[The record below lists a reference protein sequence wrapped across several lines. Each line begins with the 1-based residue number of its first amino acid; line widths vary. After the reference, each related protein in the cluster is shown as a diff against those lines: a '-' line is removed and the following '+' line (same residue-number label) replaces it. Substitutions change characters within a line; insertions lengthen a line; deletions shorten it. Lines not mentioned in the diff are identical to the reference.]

1 MEKTL
6 GEKLVLVWFFL
17 GGGNMF
23 EKAGILFL
31 YCETPVH
38 AGAGMSLS
46 IVDLPIQRERITGLP
61 IIQASSLK
69 GVLRAE
75 IERLLQQR
83 FKEEGKSEKDA
94 EKEAKATVQVLFGP
108 EPKPGQASEY
118 AGCVS
123 PHDVR
128 LLLFPI
134 RSLVG
139 VFAWA
144 TCPLVL
150 ERFKRE
156 MIAAGFPVNW
166 DVPTLPANSHQALV
180 TESSEIIVE
189 ATVVLEEFAF
199 KAQPNAEAKSIA
211 EWLVK
216 NAFPQS
222 KEYKPFRDWLP
233 KRFVILPDDAFRDFT
248 QLATEIQ
255 TRVQLKKET
264 KTVGEGP
271 WTEEHL
277 PSETLLYAPIF
288 VSKPLASKDNVPNE
302 FKENN
307 EPSAAKVLEFLK
319 GLTTPNSNKP
329 YLDRLQIGGDE
340 TVGRGIVKVR
350 LNVPTS

>member
-1 MEKTL
+1 
-6 GEKLVLVWFFL
+6 
-17 GGGNMF
+17 MF
-23 EKAGILFL
+23 ERTAMLFL

-38 AGAGMSLS
+38 AGTGTSLS

-61 IIQASSLK
+61 IVQASSLK

-75 IERLLQQR
+75 VERL
-83 FKEEGKSEKDA
+83 KGKQIA
-94 EKEAKATVQVLFGP
+94 EALFGFGP
-108 EPKPGQASEY
+108 ETQRAHEY

-123 PHDVR
+123 PHDAR

-156 MIAAGFPVNW
+156 MIAAGFSVNW

-180 TESSEIIVE
+180 AESSEIIVE

-199 KAQPNAEAKSIA
+199 KAQPSAEAKSIA
-211 EWLVK
+211 EWLVE

-222 KEYKPFRDWLP
+222 EEYKPFRDWLP

-288 VSKPLASKDNVPNE
+288 VNKPLAPNA
-302 FKENN
+302 NQLGLID
-307 EPSAAKVLEFLK
+307 SDAVLQALSD
-319 GLTTPNSNKP
+319 LQ
-329 YLDRLQIGGDE
+329 LDRLQIGGDE

-350 LNVPTS
+350 LNVLTS

>member
-1 MEKTL
+1 
-6 GEKLVLVWFFL
+6 
-17 GGGNMF
+17 MF
-23 EKAGILFL
+23 EKAAMLFL

-38 AGAGMSLS
+38 AGTGTSLS

-61 IIQASSLK
+61 IVQASSLK

-75 IERLLQQR
+75 TLSILKRRQ
-83 FKEEGKSEKDA
+83 DP
-94 EKEAKATVQVLFGP
+94 KADDKVKALFGP
-108 EPKPGQASEY
+108 EPKPGQASDY

-123 PHDVR
+123 PHDAR

-150 ERFKRE
+150 ERFNRE
-156 MIAAGFPVNW
+156 MTAAGFTVKWN
-166 DVPTLPANSHQALV
+166 VPSLPANSQQALV
-180 TESSEIIVE
+180 AEISEIIAD
-189 ATVVLEEFAF
+189 ATIVLEEFAF
-199 KAQPNAEAKSIA
+199 KAQPSQEAKNIA
-211 EWLVK
+211 DWLAT

-222 KEYKPFRDWLP
+222 DEYETFRDWLP
-233 KRFVILPDDAFRDFT
+233 KRFVILPNDAFRDFT

-255 TRVQLKKET
+255 TRVQLEKTT
-264 KTVGEGP
+264 KTVAEGP
-271 WTEEHL
+271 WFEEHL

-288 VSKPLASKDNVPNE
+288 ISKPLAPKRALPDELKQND
-302 FKENN
+302 
-307 EPSAAKVLEFLK
+307 EPSAEKVLELLVK
-319 GLTTPNSNKP
+319 LTNPNEGKP

-350 LNVPTS
+350 FFYGTEQEKR

>member
-1 MEKTL
+1 
-6 GEKLVLVWFFL
+6 V
-17 GGGNMF
+17 F
-23 EKAGILFL
+23 EKAAMLFL

-38 AGAGMSLS
+38 AGTGTSLS

-61 IIQASSLK
+61 IVQASSLK

-75 IERLLQQR
+75 VERL
-83 FKEEGKSEKDA
+83 KGKQIA
-94 EKEAKATVQVLFGP
+94 EALFGP
-108 EPKPGQASEY
+108 ETQRAHEH

-123 PHDVR
+123 PHDAR

-144 TCPLVL
+144 TCPFVL

-156 MIAAGFPVNW
+156 MIAAGFQIGW
-166 DVPTLPANSHQALV
+166 QVPNPANSHQALV
-180 TESSEIIVE
+180 AHDDTIV
-189 ATVVLEEFAF
+189 ADGKVVLEEFAF
-199 KAQPNAEAKSIA
+199 KAQPSEETKSIA
-211 EWLVK
+211 EWLAK

-222 KEYKPFRDWLP
+222 PEYKPFRDWLP

-248 QLATEIQ
+248 QLATEVIA
-255 TRVQLKKET
+255 RIRLKPET
-264 KTVGEGP
+264 KTVAEGAL

-288 VSKPLASKDNVPNE
+288 VSKPLAPKDTVPDE

-319 GLTTPNSNKP
+319 DLTTPNTDKP

>member
-1 MEKTL
+1 
-6 GEKLVLVWFFL
+6 V
-17 GGGNMF
+17 F
-23 EKAGILFL
+23 EKAAMLFL

-38 AGAGMSLS
+38 AGTGTSLS

-61 IIQASSLK
+61 IVQASSLK

-75 IERLLQQR
+75 VERL
-83 FKEEGKSEKDA
+83 KGKQIA
-94 EKEAKATVQVLFGP
+94 EALFGP
-108 EPKPGQASEY
+108 ETQRAHEH

-123 PHDVR
+123 PHDAR

-144 TCPLVL
+144 TCPFVL

-156 MIAAGFPVNW
+156 MIAAGFQIGW
-166 DVPTLPANSHQALV
+166 QVPNPANSHQALV
-180 TESSEIIVE
+180 AHDDTIV
-189 ATVVLEEFAF
+189 ADGKVVLEEFAF
-199 KAQPNAEAKSIA
+199 EKQKDDSAEQIA
-211 EWLVK
+211 NWLRD

-222 KEYKPFRDWLP
+222 GEYEDFRKWLP
-233 KRFVILPDDAFRDFT
+233 HRFVILPDDAFRDFT
-248 QLATEIQ
+248 QLATEVIA
-255 TRVQLKKET
+255 RIRLKPET
-264 KTVGEGP
+264 KTVAEGAL

-277 PSETLLYAPIF
+277 PSETLLYAHIF
-288 VSKPLASKDNVPNE
+288 VSKPLAPKDTVPDE
-302 FKENN
+302 FRENN

-319 GLTTPNSNKP
+319 GLTTPNTDKP

>member
-1 MEKTL
+1 
-6 GEKLVLVWFFL
+6 
-17 GGGNMF
+17 MF

-75 IERLLQQR
+75 ILSILKRKGEQNA
-83 FKEEGKSEKDA
+83 EEKVK
-94 EKEAKATVQVLFGP
+94 VLFGP
-108 EPKPGQASEY
+108 EPKPGQVSEY

-123 PHDVR
+123 PHDAR

-134 RSLVG
+134 RSFVG
-139 VFAWA
+139 VFAWT

-156 MIAAGFPVNW
+156 MIAAGFPVSWN
-166 DVPTLPANSHQALV
+166 VPTLAANSHQALV

-199 KAQPNAEAKSIA
+199 KAQPSAEAKSIA

-222 KEYKPFRDWLP
+222 EEYKPFRDWLP

-248 QLATEIQ
+248 HLATEVIV
-255 TRVQLKKET
+255 RIRLKPET
-264 KTVGEGP
+264 KTVDKGAL

-288 VSKPLASKDNVPNE
+288 VSKPLAPNA
-302 FKENN
+302 NQ
-307 EPSAAKVLEFLK
+307 L
-319 GLTTPNSNKP
+319 GLTDSNAV
-329 YLDRLQIGGDE
+329 LQLLSNLQLHRLQIGGDE

-350 LNVPTS
+350 LNVPEFVRR

>member
-1 MEKTL
+1 
-6 GEKLVLVWFFL
+6 
-17 GGGNMF
+17 MF
-23 EKAGILFL
+23 EKAVMLFL

-38 AGAGMSLS
+38 AGTGTSLS

-61 IIQASSLK
+61 IVQASSLK

-75 IERLLQQR
+75 VERL
-83 FKEEGKSEKDA
+83 KGKQIA
-94 EKEAKATVQVLFGP
+94 ETLFGP
-108 EPKPGQASEY
+108 ETQRASDY

-123 PHDVR
+123 PHDAR

-150 ERFKRE
+150 ERFNRE
-156 MIAAGFPVNW
+156 MTAAGFTVKWN
-166 DVPTLPANSHQALV
+166 VPSLPANSQQALV
-180 TESSEIIVE
+180 AEISEIIAD
-189 ATVVLEEFAF
+189 ATIVLEEFAF
-199 KAQPNAEAKSIA
+199 KAQPSQEAKNIA
-211 EWLVK
+211 DWLAT

-222 KEYKPFRDWLP
+222 DEYKTFRDWLP
-233 KRFVILPDDAFRDFT
+233 KRFVILPNDAFRDFT

-255 TRVQLKKET
+255 TRVQLEKTT
-264 KTVGEGP
+264 KTVAEGP
-271 WTEEHL
+271 WFEEHL

-288 VSKPLASKDNVPNE
+288 ISKPLAPKRALPDELKQND
-302 FKENN
+302 
-307 EPSAAKVLEFLK
+307 EPSAEKVLELLVK
-319 GLTTPNSNKP
+319 LTNPNEGKP

-350 LNVPTS
+350 FFYGTEQEKR

>member
-1 MEKTL
+1 M
-6 GEKLVLVWFFL
+6 
-17 GGGNMF
+17 
-23 EKAGILFL
+23 LFL

-38 AGAGMSLS
+38 AGTGTSLS

-61 IIQASSLK
+61 IVQASSLK

-75 IERLLQQR
+75 VERL
-83 FKEEGKSEKDA
+83 KGKQIA
-94 EKEAKATVQVLFGP
+94 EALFGP
-108 EPKPGQASEY
+108 ETQRAHEY

-123 PHDVR
+123 PHDAR

-144 TCPLVL
+144 TCPFVL

-156 MIAAGFPVNW
+156 MIAAGFQIGW
-166 DVPTLPANSHQALV
+166 QVPNPANSQQALV
-180 TESSEIIVE
+180 AHDDTIV
-189 ATVVLEEFAF
+189 ADGKVVLEEFAF
-199 KAQPNAEAKSIA
+199 KAQPSAEAKSIA
-211 EWLVK
+211 EWLVE

-222 KEYKPFRDWLP
+222 EEYKPFRNWLP
-233 KRFVILPDDAFRDFT
+233 HRFVILPDDAFRDFT
-248 QLATEIQ
+248 QLATEVIA
-255 TRVQLKKET
+255 RIRLKPET
-264 KTVGEGP
+264 KTVAEGAL

-288 VSKPLASKDNVPNE
+288 VSKPLAPKDTVPDE

-319 GLTTPNSNKP
+319 GLTTPNNDKP

-350 LNVPTS
+350 LNVP

>member
-1 MEKTL
+1 
-6 GEKLVLVWFFL
+6 
-17 GGGNMF
+17 MF
-23 EKAGILFL
+23 EKTAMLFL

-38 AGAGMSLS
+38 AGTGTSLS

-61 IIQASSLK
+61 IVQASSLK

-75 IERLLQQR
+75 TLSILKRKGEQNA
-83 FKEEGKSEKDA
+83 EEKVK
-94 EKEAKATVQVLFGP
+94 VLFG
-108 EPKPGQASEY
+108 PKPGQASEY

-123 PHDVR
+123 PHDAR

-144 TCPLVL
+144 TCPFVL

-156 MIAAGFPVNW
+156 MIAAGFSVNW
-166 DVPTLPANSHQALV
+166 DVPTLPANSQQALV
-180 TESSEIIVE
+180 AESSEIIVE

-199 KAQPNAEAKSIA
+199 KAQPSAEAKSIA

-222 KEYKPFRDWLP
+222 AEYKPFRDWLP

-248 QLATEIQ
+248 QLATEVIA
-255 TRVQLKKET
+255 RIRLKPET
-264 KTVGEGP
+264 KTVAEGAL

-288 VSKPLASKDNVPNE
+288 VSKPLAPKDNVPNE

-307 EPSAAKVLEFLK
+307 EPSAAKVLGFLK
-319 GLTTPNSNKP
+319 DLTTPNTDKP

>member
-1 MEKTL
+1 
-6 GEKLVLVWFFL
+6 V
-17 GGGNMF
+17 F
-23 EKAGILFL
+23 EKAAMLFL

-38 AGAGMSLS
+38 AGTGTSLS

-61 IIQASSLK
+61 IVQASSLK

-75 IERLLQQR
+75 VERL
-83 FKEEGKSEKDA
+83 KGKQIA
-94 EKEAKATVQVLFGP
+94 EALFGP
-108 EPKPGQASEY
+108 ETQRAHEH

-123 PHDVR
+123 PHDAR

-144 TCPLVL
+144 TCPFVL

-156 MIAAGFPVNW
+156 MIAAGFQIGW
-166 DVPTLPANSHQALV
+166 QVPNPANSHQALV
-180 TESSEIIVE
+180 AHDDTIVAE
-189 ATVVLEEFAF
+189 GKDGEKVVVLEEFAF
-199 KAQPNAEAKSIA
+199 KAQPSSEAKSIA
-211 EWLVK
+211 EWLAE

-222 KEYKPFRDWLP
+222 GEYEDFRKWLP
-233 KRFVILPDDAFRDFT
+233 QRFVILPDDAFRDFT

-271 WTEEHL
+271 WFEEHL

-288 VSKPLASKDNVPNE
+288 VSKPLAPKDTVPDE

-319 GLTTPNSNKP
+319 GLTTPNTDKP

>member
-1 MEKTL
+1 
-6 GEKLVLVWFFL
+6 
-17 GGGNMF
+17 MF

-83 FKEEGKSEKDA
+83 FKEKGKSEKDD

-123 PHDVR
+123 LHDAR

-156 MIAAGFPVNW
+156 MIAAGFPVSWN
-166 DVPTLPANSHQALV
+166 VPTLAANSHQALV

-199 KAQPNAEAKSIA
+199 KAQPSAEAKSIA

-222 KEYKPFRDWLP
+222 EEYKPFRDWLP

-248 QLATEIQ
+248 HLATEVIV
-255 TRVQLKKET
+255 RIRLKPET
-264 KTVGEGP
+264 KTVDKGAL

-288 VSKPLASKDNVPNE
+288 VSKPLAPNA
-302 FKENN
+302 NQ
-307 EPSAAKVLEFLK
+307 L
-319 GLTTPNSNKP
+319 GLTDSNAV
-329 YLDRLQIGGDE
+329 LQLLSNLQLHRLQIGGDE

-350 LNVPTS
+350 LNVPEFARR

>member
-1 MEKTL
+1 
-6 GEKLVLVWFFL
+6 V
-17 GGGNMF
+17 F
-23 EKAGILFL
+23 EKAAMLFL

-38 AGAGMSLS
+38 AGTGTSLS

-61 IIQASSLK
+61 IVQASSLK

-75 IERLLQQR
+75 VERL
-83 FKEEGKSEKDA
+83 KGKQIA
-94 EKEAKATVQVLFGP
+94 EALFGP
-108 EPKPGQASEY
+108 ETQRAHEH

-123 PHDVR
+123 PHDAR

-144 TCPLVL
+144 TCPFVL

-156 MIAAGFPVNW
+156 MIAAGFQIGW
-166 DVPTLPANSHQALV
+166 QVPNPANSQQALV
-180 TESSEIIVE
+180 AHDDTIV
-189 ATVVLEEFAF
+189 ADGKVVLEEFAF
-199 KAQPNAEAKSIA
+199 KAQPSEETKSIA
-211 EWLVK
+211 EWLAK

-222 KEYKPFRDWLP
+222 PEYKPFRDWLP

-271 WTEEHL
+271 WFEEHL

-288 VSKPLASKDNVPNE
+288 VSKPLAPNA
-302 FKENN
+302 NQ
-307 EPSAAKVLEFLK
+307 L
-319 GLTTPNSNKP
+319 GLTDSDAVLQALRDLQ
-329 YLDRLQIGGDE
+329 LDRLQIGGDE

>member
-1 MEKTL
+1 
-6 GEKLVLVWFFL
+6 V
-17 GGGNMF
+17 F
-23 EKAGILFL
+23 EKAAMLFL

-38 AGAGMSLS
+38 AGTGTSLS

-61 IIQASSLK
+61 IVQASSLK

-75 IERLLQQR
+75 VERL
-83 FKEEGKSEKDA
+83 KGKQIA
-94 EKEAKATVQVLFGP
+94 EALFGP
-108 EPKPGQASEY
+108 ETQRAHEH

-123 PHDVR
+123 PHDAR

-144 TCPLVL
+144 TCPFVL

-156 MIAAGFPVNW
+156 MIDAGFSVNW
-166 DVPTLPANSHQALV
+166 DVPTLPANSHQAFV
-180 TESSEIIVE
+180 AEGSEII
-189 ATVVLEEFAF
+189 TDGKIVLEEFDF
-199 KAQPNAEAKSIA
+199 EALRKNEAMQIA
-211 EWLVK
+211 NWLK
-216 NAFPQS
+216 EHAFP
-222 KEYKPFRDWLP
+222 KGNEYTPFRKWLP

-271 WTEEHL
+271 WFEEHL

-288 VSKPLASKDNVPNE
+288 VSKPLAPNA
-302 FKENN
+302 N
-307 EPSAAKVLEFLK
+307 EL
-319 GLTTPNSNKP
+319 GLTDSDAVLQALRDLQ
-329 YLDRLQIGGDE
+329 LDRLQIGGDE

>member
-1 MEKTL
+1 M
-6 GEKLVLVWFFL
+6 
-17 GGGNMF
+17 
-23 EKAGILFL
+23 LFL

-38 AGAGMSLS
+38 AGTGTSLS

-61 IIQASSLK
+61 IVQASSLK

-75 IERLLQQR
+75 VERL
-83 FKEEGKSEKDA
+83 KGKQIA
-94 EKEAKATVQVLFGP
+94 EALFGP
-108 EPKPGQASEY
+108 ETQRAHEH

-123 PHDVR
+123 PHDAR

-144 TCPLVL
+144 TCPFVL

-156 MIAAGFPVNW
+156 MIAAGFQIGW
-166 DVPTLPANSHQALV
+166 QVPNPANSHQALV
-180 TESSEIIVE
+180 AHDDTIV
-189 ATVVLEEFAF
+189 ADGKVVLEEFAF
-199 KAQPNAEAKSIA
+199 EKQKDDSAEQIA
-211 EWLVK
+211 NWLRD

-222 KEYKPFRDWLP
+222 GEYEDFRKWLP

-248 QLATEIQ
+248 QLATEVIA
-255 TRVQLKKET
+255 RIRLKPET
-264 KTVGEGP
+264 KTVAEGAL

-288 VSKPLASKDNVPNE
+288 VSKPLAPKDTVPDK

-319 GLTTPNSNKP
+319 GLTTPNTDKP

>member
-1 MEKTL
+1 
-6 GEKLVLVWFFL
+6 
-17 GGGNMF
+17 MF
-23 EKAGILFL
+23 EKAAMLFL

-38 AGAGMSLS
+38 AGTGTSLS

-61 IIQASSLK
+61 IVQASSLK

-75 IERLLQQR
+75 TLLILERR
-83 FKEEGKSEKDA
+83 KDPQA
-94 EKEAKATVQVLFGP
+94 EDKVKVLFGP
-108 EPKPGQASEY
+108 ETGQASEH

-123 PHDVR
+123 PHDAR

-156 MIAAGFPVNW
+156 MTAAKFQINW
-166 DVPTLPANSHQALV
+166 DVPKPDNNQQALV
-180 TESSEIIVE
+180 AYGDTIV
-189 ATVVLEEFAF
+189 ADRKVVLEEFAF
-199 KAQPNAEAKSIA
+199 EVKKDDGAKQIADWLAE
-211 EWLVK
+211 

-222 KEYKPFRDWLP
+222 PEYEPFRNWLS

-248 QLATEIQ
+248 QLATEAIA
-255 TRVQLKKET
+255 RIRLKPET
-264 KTVGEGP
+264 KTVAEGAL

-288 VSKPLASKDNVPNE
+288 VNKPLAPKDTVPDE

-319 GLTTPNSNKP
+319 GLTTPNTDKP

>member
-1 MEKTL
+1 
-6 GEKLVLVWFFL
+6 V
-17 GGGNMF
+17 F
-23 EKAGILFL
+23 EKAAMLFL

-38 AGAGMSLS
+38 AGTGTSLS

-61 IIQASSLK
+61 IVQASSLK

-75 IERLLQQR
+75 VERL
-83 FKEEGKSEKDA
+83 KGKQIA
-94 EKEAKATVQVLFGP
+94 EALFGP
-108 EPKPGQASEY
+108 ETQRAHEH

-123 PHDVR
+123 PHDAR

-144 TCPLVL
+144 TCPFVL

-156 MIAAGFPVNW
+156 MIAAGFQIGW
-166 DVPTLPANSHQALV
+166 QVPNPANSHQALV
-180 TESSEIIVE
+180 AESSEIIVE
-189 ATVVLEEFAF
+189 ATVALEEFAF
-199 KAQPNAEAKSIA
+199 KAQPSAEAKNIA

-222 KEYKPFRDWLP
+222 EEYKPFRNWLP
-233 KRFVILPDDAFRDFT
+233 HRFVILPDDAFRDFT
-248 QLATEIQ
+248 QLATEVIA
-255 TRVQLKKET
+255 RIRLKPET
-264 KTVGEGP
+264 KTVAEGAL

-288 VSKPLASKDNVPNE
+288 VSKPLAPKDTVPDE

-319 GLTTPNSNKP
+319 GLTTPNTDKP

>member
-1 MEKTL
+1 
-6 GEKLVLVWFFL
+6 
-17 GGGNMF
+17 MF
-23 EKAGILFL
+23 ERTAMLFL

-38 AGAGMSLS
+38 AGTGTSLS

-75 IERLLQQR
+75 TLSILKRKGEQNA
-83 FKEEGKSEKDA
+83 EEKVK
-94 EKEAKATVQVLFGP
+94 VLFGP
-108 EPKPGQASEY
+108 EPKPGQASDH

-123 PHDVR
+123 PHDAR

-156 MIAAGFPVNW
+156 MIAAGFSVNW
-166 DVPTLPANSHQALV
+166 DVPTLPANSQQALV
-180 TESSEIIVE
+180 AHDDTIV
-189 ATVVLEEFAF
+189 ADGKVVLEEFAF
-199 KAQPNAEAKSIA
+199 KAQPSEETKSIA
-211 EWLVK
+211 EWLAK

-222 KEYKPFRDWLP
+222 PEYKPFRDWLP

-271 WTEEHL
+271 WFEEHL

-288 VSKPLASKDNVPNE
+288 VSKPLAPKDNVPNE

-307 EPSAAKVLEFLK
+307 EPSAAKVLGFLK
-319 GLTTPNSNKP
+319 DLTTPNTDKP

-350 LNVPTS
+350 FIRPEDVPTS

>member
-1 MEKTL
+1 
-6 GEKLVLVWFFL
+6 V
-17 GGGNMF
+17 F
-23 EKAGILFL
+23 EKAAMLFL

-38 AGAGMSLS
+38 AGTGTSLS

-61 IIQASSLK
+61 IVQASSLK

-75 IERLLQQR
+75 VERL
-83 FKEEGKSEKDA
+83 KGKQIA
-94 EKEAKATVQVLFGP
+94 EALFGP
-108 EPKPGQASEY
+108 ETQRAHEH

-123 PHDVR
+123 PHDAR

-144 TCPLVL
+144 TCPFVL

-156 MIAAGFPVNW
+156 MIAAGFQIGW
-166 DVPTLPANSHQALV
+166 QVPNPANSQQALV
-180 TESSEIIVE
+180 AHDDTIV
-189 ATVVLEEFAF
+189 ADGKVVLEEFAF
-199 KAQPNAEAKSIA
+199 EKRKDASAEQIA
-211 EWLVK
+211 NWLRD

-222 KEYKPFRDWLP
+222 GEYEDFRKWLP
-233 KRFVILPDDAFRDFT
+233 HRFVILPDDAFRDFT
-248 QLATEIQ
+248 QLATEVIA
-255 TRVQLKKET
+255 RIRLKTET
-264 KTVGEGP
+264 KTVAEGAL

-288 VSKPLASKDNVPNE
+288 VSKPLAPNA
-302 FKENN
+302 NQ
-307 EPSAAKVLEFLK
+307 L
-319 GLTTPNSNKP
+319 GLTDSDAVLQALSDLR
-329 YLDRLQIGGDE
+329 LDRLQIGGDE

>member
-1 MEKTL
+1 
-6 GEKLVLVWFFL
+6 V
-17 GGGNMF
+17 F
-23 EKAGILFL
+23 EKAAMLFL

-38 AGAGMSLS
+38 AGTGTSLS

-61 IIQASSLK
+61 IVQASSLK

-75 IERLLQQR
+75 TLSILKRKGEQNA
-83 FKEEGKSEKDA
+83 EEK
-94 EKEAKATVQVLFGP
+94 VRVLFGP
-108 EPKPGQASEY
+108 EPKPGQASEH

-123 PHDVR
+123 PHDAR

-144 TCPLVL
+144 TCPFVL

-156 MIAAGFPVNW
+156 MIAAGFQIGW
-166 DVPTLPANSHQALV
+166 QVPNPANSYQALV
-180 TESSEIIVE
+180 AHDDTIV
-189 ATVVLEEFAF
+189 ADGKVVLEEFAF
-199 KAQPNAEAKSIA
+199 EKQKDDSAEQIA
-211 EWLVK
+211 NWLRD

-222 KEYKPFRDWLP
+222 DEYATFREWLP

-248 QLATEIQ
+248 QLATEVIA
-255 TRVQLKKET
+255 RIRLKTET
-264 KTVGEGP
+264 KTVAEGAL

-288 VSKPLASKDNVPNE
+288 VSKPLAPKDTVPDE

-319 GLTTPNSNKP
+319 GLTTPNTDKP

-340 TVGRGIVKVR
+340 TVGRGIVKVQ
-350 LNVPTS
+350 LNVSTS

>member
-1 MEKTL
+1 
-6 GEKLVLVWFFL
+6 
-17 GGGNMF
+17 MF
-23 EKAGILFL
+23 EKAVMLFL

-38 AGAGMSLS
+38 AGTGTSLS
-46 IVDLPIQRERITGLP
+46 LVDLPIQRERITGLP
-61 IIQASSLK
+61 IVQATSLK

-75 IERLLQQR
+75 TLSILKQR
-83 FKEEGKSEKDA
+83 QDPKA
-94 EKEAKATVQVLFGP
+94 EDKVRVLFGP
-108 EPKPGQASEY
+108 EPKSGQASDY

-123 PHDVR
+123 PHDAR

-156 MIAAGFPVNW
+156 MTAAGFTVSWNAPS
-166 DVPTLPANSHQALV
+166 LPANSQQALV
-180 TESSEIIVE
+180 AESSEIIAD
-189 ATVVLEEFAF
+189 ATIVLEEFAF
-199 KAQPNAEAKSIA
+199 KAQPSQEAKNIA
-211 EWLVK
+211 DWLAT

-222 KEYKPFRDWLP
+222 DEYKSFRDWLP

-248 QLATEIQ
+248 QLATEVIA
-255 TRVQLKKET
+255 RIRLKPET
-264 KTVGEGP
+264 KTVAEGAL

-288 VSKPLASKDNVPNE
+288 VSRPLAPNA
-302 FKENN
+302 NQ
-307 EPSAAKVLEFLK
+307 L
-319 GLTTPNSNKP
+319 GLTDSNAVLRELGSLQ
-329 YLDRLQIGGDE
+329 LDRLQIGGDE

-350 LNVPTS
+350 FFYGTEE